1 MKFFKLIHLLLI
13 ICSALIFL
21 IGVWAF
27 LLAGNIFLG
36 AVSFYGVVSCLY
48 FGLMVLLPEEQLSR
62 LRFLFDKQS
71 GEKIRLK
78 TYEQLIQENK
88 NLTAEIIEVTKW
100 HTEAN
105 NLAAQLIL
113 AQAQQEDAR
122 LILDR
127 IKIKPLCQI
136 SHN

>member
-78 TYEQLIQENK
+78 TYEQLIEENK